1 MKIVFFGSPA
11 AALPSL
17 ENLLQA
23 GHQIELVITQPD
35 KPAGRGKTPT
45 PPPVKE
51 YAVGRGIPVLQPARI
66 RQDETTPA
74 AVRAI
79 QPDINVVVAYGQIIP
94 GPVIYLPRF
103 RSVNVHFSLLPKYR
117 GAAPVQWAVLNGER
131 KTGVTIFELNQ
142 KMDEGDILAAAETD
156 ILPRETARELER
168 RLALM
173 GAEMLVQTLARIDR
187 VEHRPQEHS
196 QATYAPRLKRENGEI
211 DWRQDSASIDRMV
224 RAFSP
229 WPGAFTFYRGQRILI
244 HAGEAL
250 AGSPT
255 CFKPGQIS
263 DIRPAGPVV
272 CCGSGGEF
280 LIQRLQRENKK
291 EMGAADFLRGTRLQR
306 GETLG

>member
-156 ILPRETARELER
+156 ILPRETAR
-168 RLALM
+168 
-173 GAEMLVQTLARIDR
+173 
-187 VEHRPQEHS
+187 
-196 QATYAPRLKRENGEI
+196 
-211 DWRQDSASIDRMV
+211 
-224 RAFSP
+224 
-229 WPGAFTFYRGQRILI
+229 
-244 HAGEAL
+244 
-250 AGSPT
+250 
-255 CFKPGQIS
+255 
-263 DIRPAGPVV
+263 
-272 CCGSGGEF
+272 
-280 LIQRLQRENKK
+280 
-291 EMGAADFLRGTRLQR
+291 
-306 GETLG
+306 